1 MTPSLDYLGH
11 IRPLSP
17 SRHSPLFLLFPS
29 NSLSSPP
36 NYPTNVQLSVR
47 RSSSSRSR
55 SSATLMRVHGAT
67 RQSSKE
73 KSGENDRRRSCV
85 VFPCRFIVVLN
96 SPWYSRSSYRRCIRP
111 LDDQELPRC
120 LLMRDTRTWFDF
132 REAFYAERM
141 EGWREAEVVDS
152 MPWPK
157 FCWCPGK
164 SRDEKA
170 GGTFR

>member
-11 IRPLSP
+11 IRPLTP

-55 SSATLMRVHGAT
+55 SSATLMRDHDAT

-73 KSGENDRRRSCV
+73 KKDRRRSYV
-85 VFPCRFIVVLN
+85 VFPYRSIVVLN
-96 SPWYSRSSYRRCIRP
+96 SPWDSRSPYRRCIPP

-120 LLMRDTRTWFDF
+120 LSMRDTQTSFDF
-132 REAFYAERM
+132 REAFYAKRM
-141 EGWREAEVVDS
+141 GRCRKEEVVDS
-152 MPWPK
+152 MLWPK

-164 SRDEKA
+164 SRDGKA

>member
-11 IRPLSP
+11 IRPLTP

-85 VFPCRFIVVLN
+85 VFPCRSIVVLN
-96 SPWYSRSSYRRCIRP
+96 SPWYSRSSYRRCIPP